1 MPINFASLFQDS
13 WNFMRNQTQFTLFG
27 IALLAIFPIV
37 IFSLYP
43 NVELTPE
50 QLQSQDNLSL
60 LAQNMAPTLISSVI
74 SVFINILLIINIQ
87 SISNGNFQ
95 GFFSQAPSAIKAF
108 FPILLLT
115 FLMVMPLSFGVSFG
129 GLASQ
134 AGNLAILLIPLM
146 ASGIFIFVKLCLV
159 SYAYLI
165 EKPQKNTFDTLK
177 FTWQLSRG
185 KMVSL
190 FIFCILT
197 YLLPAFIGS
206 TIAGAIGS
214 ILSQI
219 VSAVMNLF
227 IVIFSVRFYQVY
239 RQLPAK

>member
-37 IFSLYP
+37 IFMLFPS
-43 NVELTPE
+43 VEITPQ
-50 QLQSQDNLSL
+50 QLQSQDNLGL

-87 SISNGNFQ
+87 AISNGNFQ
-95 GFFSQAPSAIKAF
+95 GFFRQSPVALKAF

-115 FLMVMPLSFGVSFG
+115 FLMVMPLSFGISFG
-129 GLASQ
+129 GLATQ
-134 AGNLAILLIPLM
+134 AGSLAILFIPLM

-159 SYAYLI
+159 SYVYLI
-165 EKPQKNTFDTLK
+165 ETPQKSIFNTLK

-185 KMVSL
+185 KLTPL
-190 FIFCILT
+190 FLFCLLT
-197 YLLPAFIGS
+197 YLLPSLIG
-206 TIAGAIGS
+206 TVIAQIGGS

-219 VSAVMNLF
+219 ISAVLNLF

-239 RQLPAK
+239 RQLSAK